1 MKRPTIAREV
11 EGFPRRSTRLSL
23 AHYRGTVC
31 ATLPTFWLSL
41 SLGLGAGLADY
52 LGGFLLVRRS
62 PSARALRYF
71 VALGA
76 GFMLAASVLEMVP
89 EAMAINP
96 RWAPLLILVG
106 YCGVH
111 LLEHTLVPHFHFG
124 EETHHHSH
132 DAHGVHITAK
142 TSYSVLFGLATH
154 TFFDGVAIGSGFA
167 LSTWLGWILFFAVFL
182 HKIPEGFT
190 VASVMMAGGRGK
202 AAALNSALFL
212 GATTVA
218 GVLVISLLPSL
229 VRQGL
234 PLSAG
239 VTIYVAA
246 TDLVPEVNRE
256 PGIRMALVFFLGVL
270 IFFLLRQLAPA

>member
-1 MKRPTIAREV
+1 MSV
-11 EGFPRRSTRLSL
+11 
-23 AHYRGTVC
+23 
-31 ATLPTFWLSL
+31 FWLSL
-41 SLGLGAGLADY
+41 TLGLVAGLADY

-76 GFMLAASVLEMVP
+76 GFMLAAAVLEMVP
-89 EAMAINP
+89 EGLNLNP

-124 EETHHHSH
+124 EETHHHEFLS
-132 DAHGVHITAK
+132 AR
-142 TSYSVLFGLATH
+142 TSYSVLLGLATH
-154 TFFDGVAIGSGFA
+154 TFFDGVAIGSGFV
-167 LSTWLGWILFFAVFL
+167 LSHWLGVVLFLAVFL

-190 VASVMMAGGRGK
+190 IASVMLAGGRGRR
-202 AAALNSALFL
+202 AALNSALFL
-212 GATTVA
+212 GAMTVL
-218 GVLVISLLPSL
+218 GVLVINLQPSW
-229 VRQGL
+229 VRAGL

-246 TDLVPEVNRE
+246 TDLVPEVNQE
-256 PGIRMALVFFLGVL
+256 PGIRMALVFFAGVVV
-270 IFFLLRQLAPA
+270 FFLLRLIGPS